1 MGIWA
6 CGHGYALSGSRTRRV
21 GEKLQKPLGDEE
33 LSLLE
38 AVGELAVGF
47 TELRGGGFWAGV
59 LEDTGGEGAGLGLDF
74 GGGAPPGVVGGEVEE
89 QVLESLADGGVG
101 FGGEAEGVT
110 DGWGGD
116 FGAGAEADRI
126 LEEGFEV

>member
-1 MGIWA
+1 M
-6 CGHGYALSGSRTRRV
+6 
-21 GEKLQKPLGDEE
+21 QKGLGDEE

-38 AVGELAVGF
+38 AGGELAVGVA
-47 TELRGGGFWAGV
+47 ELWGGRFRAGV

-74 GGGAPPGVVGGEVEE
+74 GGGAPPGVVGGEVVE

-101 FGGEAEGVT
+101 FGGEAECVT
-110 DGWGGD
+110 DGGGGD
-116 FGAGAEADRI
+116 FGAGAQADGI